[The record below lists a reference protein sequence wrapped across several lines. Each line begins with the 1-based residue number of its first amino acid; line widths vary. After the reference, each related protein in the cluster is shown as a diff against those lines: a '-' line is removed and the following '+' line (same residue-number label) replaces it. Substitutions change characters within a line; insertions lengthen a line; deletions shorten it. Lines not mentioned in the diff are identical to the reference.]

1 MTERISGMSFDVSY
15 GGRTVHVRTATLD
28 ITDNTKAI
36 QERGVPGGWVRGD
49 VEASG
54 EIELDTANFQILGEA
69 AKAAGS
75 WRDIE
80 EADFLFF
87 AQAAKT
93 ELKVEAFGCKL
104 LISGL
109 LNIDS
114 KGSDTTNHKIKFLV
128 TSPEFVRIDGVP
140 VLSASDVR
148 DLMSRQGP
156 Q

>member
-1 MTERISGMSFDVSY
+1 MSTERISGMSFDVSFN
-15 GGRTVHVRTATLD
+15 GRVIHVKTITLD
-28 ITDNTKAI
+28 VTDNTKAI

-54 EIELDTANFQILGEA
+54 EIELDTVNFQLLGEA
-69 AKAAGS
+69 AREAGS

-93 ELKVEAFGCKL
+93 ELRVEAFGCKL
-104 LISGL
+104 VISNL

-114 KGSDTTNHKIKFLV
+114 KGGDTLSHKIKYLV
-128 TSPEFVRIDGVP
+128 TSPEFVKIDGTP
-140 VLSASDVR
+140 ILSATDVR
-148 DLMSRQGP
+148 DLINR
-156 Q
+156 

>member
-1 MTERISGMSFDVSY
+1 MSTERISGMSFDVSFN
-15 GGRTVHVRTATLD
+15 GRNIHVKTATLD

-36 QERGVPGGWVRGD
+36 QERGVPNGWVRGD

-54 EIELDTANFQILGEA
+54 EIEVDTVNFQLLGEA
-69 AKAAGS
+69 AREAGS

-104 LISGL
+104 LISNL
-109 LNIDS
+109 LNIDG
-114 KGSDTTNHKIKFLV
+114 KGGDSLSHKIKFLV
-128 TSPEFVRIDGVP
+128 TSPDFVHIDGTP
-140 VLSASDVR
+140 VLSTQDVR
-148 DLMSRQGP
+148 DLLSR
-156 Q
+156 

>member
-1 MTERISGMSFDVSY
+1 MSTERISGMSFDVSFN
-15 GGRTVHVRTATLD
+15 GRNVHVKTATLD

-36 QERGVPGGWVRGD
+36 QERGVPNGWVRGD

-54 EIELDTANFQILGEA
+54 EIEVDTVNFQLLGEA
-69 AKAAGS
+69 AREAGS

-104 LISGL
+104 LISNL
-109 LNIDS
+109 LNIDG
-114 KGSDTTNHKIKFLV
+114 KGGDSLSHKIKFLV
-128 TSPEFVRIDGVP
+128 TSPDFVHIDGTP
-140 VLSASDVR
+140 VLSTQDVR
-148 DLMSRQGP
+148 DLLSR
-156 Q
+156 

>member
-1 MTERISGMSFDVSY
+1 MSTERISGMSFDVSFN
-15 GGRTVHVRTATLD
+15 GRVIHVKTVTLD
-28 ITDNTKAI
+28 VTDNTKAI

-54 EIELDTANFQILGEA
+54 ELELDTVNFQLLGEA
-69 AKAAGS
+69 AREAGS

-93 ELKVEAFGCKL
+93 ELRVEAFGCKL
-104 LISGL
+104 VLSNL

-114 KGSDTTNHKIKFLV
+114 KGGDSLGHKIKYLV
-128 TSPEFVRIDGVP
+128 TSPEFVKIDGTP
-140 VLSASDVR
+140 ILSATDVR
-148 DLMSRQGP
+148 DLVNR
-156 Q
+156 

>member
-1 MTERISGMSFDVSY
+1 MSTERISGMSFDVSFN
-15 GGRTVHVRTATLD
+15 GRNVHVKTATLD

-36 QERGVPGGWVRGD
+36 QERGVPNGWVRGD

-54 EIELDTANFQILGEA
+54 EIELDTINFQLLGEA
-69 AKAAGS
+69 AREAGS

-93 ELKVEAFGCKL
+93 ELKIEAFGCKL
-104 LISGL
+104 LISNL

-114 KGSDTTNHKIKFLV
+114 KGGDSMSHKIKFMV
-128 TSPEFVRIDGVP
+128 TSPEFVKIDGMP
-140 VLSASDVR
+140 ILSAADVR
-148 DLMSRQGP
+148 DIMNQ
-156 Q
+156 

>member
-1 MTERISGMSFDVSY
+1 FN
-15 GGRTVHVRTATLD
+15 GRNIHVKTATLD

-36 QERGVPGGWVRGD
+36 QERGVPNGWVRGD

-54 EIELDTANFQILGEA
+54 EIELDTVNFQLLGEA
-69 AKAAGS
+69 AREAGS

-104 LISGL
+104 LISNL
-109 LNIDS
+109 LNIDG
-114 KGSDTTNHKIKFLV
+114 KGGDSMSHKIKFMV
-128 TSPEFVRIDGVP
+128 TSPEFVKIDGVP
-140 VLSASDVR
+140 ILSATDVR
-148 DLMSRQGP
+148 DIMNQ
-156 Q
+156 

>member
-1 MTERISGMSFDVSY
+1 MSTERISGMSFDVSFN
-15 GGRTVHVRTATLD
+15 GRVIHVKTINLD
-28 ITDNTKAI
+28 VTDNTKAI

-54 EIELDTANFQILGEA
+54 EIELDTVNFQLLGEA
-69 AKAAGS
+69 AREAGS

-93 ELKVEAFGCKL
+93 ELRVEAFGCKL
-104 LISGL
+104 VISNL

-114 KGSDTTNHKIKFLV
+114 KGGDTLSHKIKYLV
-128 TSPEFVRIDGVP
+128 TSPEFVKIDGTP
-140 VLSASDVR
+140 VLSATDVR
-148 DLMSRQGP
+148 DLINR
-156 Q
+156 

>member
-1 MTERISGMSFDVSY
+1 MSTERISGMSFDVSFN
-15 GGRTVHVRTATLD
+15 GRVIHVKTITLD
-28 ITDNTKAI
+28 VTDNTKAI

-54 EIELDTANFQILGEA
+54 EIELDTVNFQLLGEA
-69 AKAAGS
+69 AREAGS

-93 ELKVEAFGCKL
+93 ELRVEAFGCKL
-104 LISGL
+104 VISNL

-114 KGSDTTNHKIKFLV
+114 KGGDTLSHKIKYLV
-128 TSPEFVRIDGVP
+128 TSPEFVKIDGTP
-140 VLSASDVR
+140 VLSATDVR
-148 DLMSRQGP
+148 DLINR
-156 Q
+156 

>member
-1 MTERISGMSFDVSY
+1 MSTERISGMSFDVSFN
-15 GGRTVHVRTATLD
+15 GRVIHVKTITLD
-28 ITDNTKAI
+28 VTDNTKAI

-54 EIELDTANFQILGEA
+54 EIELDTVNFQLLGEA
-69 AKAAGS
+69 AREAGS

-93 ELKVEAFGCKL
+93 ELRVEAFGCKL
-104 LISGL
+104 VISNL

-114 KGSDTTNHKIKFLV
+114 KGRDTLSHKIKYLV
-128 TSPEFVRIDGVP
+128 TSPEFVKIDGTP
-140 VLSASDVR
+140 ILSATDVR
-148 DLMSRQGP
+148 DLINR
-156 Q
+156 